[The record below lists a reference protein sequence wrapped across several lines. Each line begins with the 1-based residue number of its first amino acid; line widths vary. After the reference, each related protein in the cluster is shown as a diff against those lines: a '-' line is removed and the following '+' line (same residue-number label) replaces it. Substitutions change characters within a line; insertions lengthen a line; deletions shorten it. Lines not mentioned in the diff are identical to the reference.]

1 MATVAL
7 GFQISASATQMAS
20 GINTAAVELQ
30 KLGYAA
36 KKTSA
41 DVQTLKTIE
50 ISRVFISSVQTL
62 VAAVGRAQDVLG
74 GFVSESVSI
83 GEEAAKSNVVFGKS
97 ADAVKEFAKSAS
109 EIGLSTRAALQAS
122 GQFGNLFT
130 AIGLSQDRAAE
141 MSITVTRLASDL
153 ASFNNTTT
161 DEAITALG
169 AALRGEAQPIQRY
182 GVLLNDATLKQE
194 AFERGLTGTLKGSL
208 EPAVKAQ
215 AAYYAILKQTGNAQ
229 GDFVRTSG
237 GLANQQ
243 RILAAEFANV
253 SASIGSTLQP
263 VFEQFVAG
271 LRESLPA
278 FEQAGVQIA
287 QFLRGID
294 FGAIV
299 GATVNAFTGLV
310 GVASALSGVL
320 QPIADN
326 ILPAIGGA
334 LFLINRQAVA
344 TGISTIASTFTN
356 AAKAMKGFGAS
367 SLFSAG
373 AVTTLK
379 AALRGA
385 ALATGIG
392 AIGVAVGFAAEQLIG
407 YLSSTSAAQAQTESV
422 GKDVAATAAEITA
435 SINASLNGTGE
446 AADSAAS
453 AVAAVAEELEA
464 EQKAVQDIFDRLDKQ
479 SNLAVDVALQ
489 FGNEGFAAGVAY
501 QEALREIKR
510 QVENDI
516 LNATS
521 ADIAAE
527 DAKKAFDKTIDA
539 LKERQQLQKQLAEQE
554 REIDIER
561 LRVLSRAD
569 TGPLKF
575 DDIRTSSGASQ
586 LAALT
591 REDPAIAEAVKQ
603 TAELKKI
610 REKLAALEAPPV
622 DIVGN

>member
-83 GEEAAKSNVVFGKS
+83 GEEASKSNVIFGDS
-97 ADAVKEFAKSAS
+97 AAAVREFADAAS
-109 EIGLSTRAALQAS
+109 SIGLSTRDALGAS
-122 GQFGNLFT
+122 AQFGNLFT
-130 AIGLSQDRAAE
+130 AIGLSKDRAAE
-141 MSITVTRLASDL
+141 LSIELTKLGSDL

-161 DEAITALG
+161 DEALQALG
-169 AALRGEAQPIQRY
+169 AALRGEAEPIRRY
-182 GVLLNDATLKQE
+182 GVLLNEATLKQV
-194 AFERGLTGTLKGSL
+194 AFQRGLTDSL
-208 EPAVKAQ
+208 DGALDPATKAQ
-215 AAYYAILKQTGNAQ
+215 AAYFAILKQTQNAQ
-229 GDFVRTSG
+229 GDFLRTSDS
-237 GLANQQ
+237 LANQQ
-243 RILAAEFANV
+243 RILSAEFKNV
-253 SASIGSTLQP
+253 SASIGDSLQP
-263 VFEQFVAG
+263 VFAQFVTG
-271 LRESLPA
+271 LRDALPA

-294 FGAIV
+294 FGALV
-299 GATVNAFTGLV
+299 GATVNAFTSLV
-310 GVASALSGVL
+310 GVAATLSGVL
-320 QPIADN
+320 QPIANN

-344 TGISTIASTFTN
+344 AGITTLASTFIG
-356 AAKAMKGFGAS
+356 AAKAMQGFGAA

-379 AALRGA
+379 TALRSA

-392 AIGVAVGFAAEQLIG
+392 AIGVAVGFAAEQLIN
-407 YLSSTSAAQAQTESV
+407 YLSSTSDAQAQTESV
-422 GKDVAATAAEITA
+422 GKDVAATAAEITS
-435 SINASLNGTGE
+435 SIQAALNGTGQ

-453 AVAAVAEELEA
+453 AVAAVSEELEA
-464 EQKAVQDIFDRLDKQ
+464 EQKAVQEIFDRLDKQ

-510 QVENDI
+510 QVEDDI

-527 DAKKAFDKTIDA
+527 DAKKAFDKTIAA
-539 LKERQQLQKQLAEQE
+539 LKERQQLQQQLAEQE
-554 REIDIER
+554 RSIDEER
-561 LRVLSRAD
+561 LRTLSRAD
-569 TGPLKF
+569 TGPLRF

-586 LAALT
+586 LAAFN
-591 REDPAIAEAVKQ
+591 REDPAVAEAVKQ
-603 TAELKKI
+603 TAELRRI
-610 REKLAALEAPPV
+610 REKLSALETSTV

>member
-50 ISRVFISSVQTL
+50 ISRVFIGSVQTL

-97 ADAVKEFAKSAS
+97 ADAVKEFAESAS

-130 AIGLSQDRAAE
+130 SIGLSQDRAAE

-182 GVLLNDATLKQE
+182 GVLLNEATLKQE
-194 AFERGLTGTLKGSL
+194 AFERGLTDTLKGSL
-208 EPAVKAQ
+208 DPAVKAQ

-271 LRESLPA
+271 LRDSLPA

-320 QPIADN
+320 QPIANN

-344 TGISTIASTFTN
+344 AGITTLASTFIG
-356 AAKAMKGFGAS
+356 AAKAMQGFGAS

-379 AALRGA
+379 TALRGA
-385 ALATGIG
+385 ALATGVG

-407 YLSSTSAAQAQTESV
+407 YLSSTSDAQAQTESV
-422 GKDVAATAAEITA
+422 GKDVAATAAEITS
-435 SINASLNGTGE
+435 SINAALNGTGQ

-453 AVAAVAEELEA
+453 AVAAVSEELEA
-464 EQKAVQDIFDRLDKQ
+464 EQKAVQEIFDRLDKQ

-510 QVENDI
+510 QVEDDI
-516 LNATS
+516 LNASS

-539 LKERQQLQKQLAEQE
+539 LKERQQLQQQLAEQE
-554 REIDIER
+554 RAIDEER
-561 LRVLSRAD
+561 LRTLSRAD
-569 TGPLKF
+569 TGPLRF

-586 LAALT
+586 LAAFD
-591 REDPAIAEAVKQ
+591 REDPAVAEAVKQ
-603 TAELKKI
+603 TAELRKI
-610 REKLAALEAPPV
+610 REKLSALEAPPV